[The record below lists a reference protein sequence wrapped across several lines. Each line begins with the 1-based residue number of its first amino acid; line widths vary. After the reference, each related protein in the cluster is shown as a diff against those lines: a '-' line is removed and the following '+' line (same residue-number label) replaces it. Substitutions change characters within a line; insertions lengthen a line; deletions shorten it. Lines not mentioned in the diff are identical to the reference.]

1 MDRRSERLI
10 RKMLNGGS
18 EEGLEKEKRVR
29 FKTAV
34 MLIRS
39 LIERRRASGVDVP
52 ELKAHTSEE
61 EGRAELMLRR
71 EDLQPEDMMA
81 LITAYCFS
89 DEFTELSGGE
99 GVSFT
104 VYWDAPYDPLEDCLL
119 LRGLTEDIFR
129 GGAGRD
135 FPCDDPEIY

>member
-10 RKMLNGGS
+10 RKMLLGS
-18 EEGLEKEKRVR
+18 SREGLEKEKRVR

-39 LIERRRASGVDVP
+39 LIERRRAAGADVP

-89 DEFTELSGGE
+89 DEFTELPGGE

-119 LRGLTEDIFR
+119 LRGLTEDILW

>member
-18 EEGLEKEKRVR
+18 AEGLENEKRVR

-39 LIERRRASGVDVP
+39 LIERRKAAGAEVP

-89 DEFTELSGGE
+89 DEFTELPGGG

-104 VYWDAPYDPLEDCLL
+104 VYWETPYDPLEDCML
-119 LRGLTEDIFR
+119 LRWLTEDIFG

-135 FPCDDPEIY
+135 FLCDDPEL

>member
-10 RKMLNGGS
+10 RKMLLGS
-18 EEGLEKEKRVR
+18 GREGLEKEKRVR

-39 LIERRRASGVDVP
+39 LIERRRAASADVP
-52 ELKAHTSEE
+52 ELKTRTSEE

-71 EDLQPEDMMA
+71 EDLQPEDMIA
-81 LITAYCFS
+81 LITAFCFS
-89 DEFTELSGGE
+89 DEFEELPGGE

-104 VYWDAPYDPLEDCLL
+104 VCWDAPYDPLGDCLL
-119 LRGLTEDIFR
+119 LRGLTEDIF
-129 GGAGRD
+129 GDGTDRD
-135 FPCDDPEIY
+135 FPCDDQEIY

>member
-1 MDRRSERLI
+1 M
-10 RKMLNGGS
+10 
-18 EEGLEKEKRVR
+18 EKEKRVR

-39 LIERRRASGVDVP
+39 LIEMRKAAGAKMP
-52 ELKAHTSEE
+52 ELKTHISEE

-89 DEFTELSGGE
+89 DEFMELPGGG

-119 LRGLTEDIFR
+119 LRGLTEDIF
-129 GGAGRD
+129 GGWCRQGLSL
-135 FPCDDPEIY
+135 

>member
-29 FKTAV
+29 FETAV

-39 LIERRRASGVDVP
+39 LIERRRASGADVP

-61 EGRAELMLRR
+61 EGRAELILRR

-119 LRGLTEDIFR
+119 LRGLTEDIFW

-135 FPCDDPEIY
+135 FPCDDLEIY